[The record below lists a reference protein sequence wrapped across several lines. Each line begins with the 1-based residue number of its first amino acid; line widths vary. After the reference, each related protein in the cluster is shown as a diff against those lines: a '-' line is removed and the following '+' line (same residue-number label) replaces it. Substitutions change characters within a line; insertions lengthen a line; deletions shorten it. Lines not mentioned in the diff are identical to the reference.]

1 MVHRSF
7 TRESKLTVMVDQI
20 TLKKLCET
28 ITSHI
33 NISIIDFHVEIMIM
47 LDDVIRNLQ
56 NTILKTA

>member
-1 MVHRSF
+1 
-7 TRESKLTVMVDQI
+7 MVDQI

-47 LDDVIRNLQ
+47 LDDVIKNLQ